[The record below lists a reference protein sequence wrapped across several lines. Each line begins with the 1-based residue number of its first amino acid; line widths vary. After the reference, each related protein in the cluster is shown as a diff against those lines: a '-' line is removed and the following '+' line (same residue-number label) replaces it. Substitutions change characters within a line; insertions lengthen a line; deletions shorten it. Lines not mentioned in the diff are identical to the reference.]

1 MISENTYS
9 KEHIESFKNQREY
22 SKINRSVLEKMI
34 HALGLLEQLRIFDLD
49 FIFKG
54 GTSLSLLLRN
64 FNRLSIDIDIITEHT
79 KEELEKAFEKIIQ
92 HSHFKRFER
101 QNRESDRGKIP
112 KAHYAFYYE
121 GHFGQKEDKVLLD
134 ILFEQSP
141 YPKTQILAIESH
153 WLLSDSKPPQK
164 VCVPTIESILGDK
177 LTAYAPNTTGIPYQV
192 DKSMEIIKQ
201 LFDIG
206 LLFDVAENMD
216 IIVQSFTNTVLKEI
230 SYRNEDMTVVNVLDD
245 IIETGL
251 LLARRD
257 RNREANDIEKFRELS
272 DGIRSVESHLPS
284 AKFRIEHAIEAA
296 GKAAYLAAKI
306 KANDLSP
313 IPKFDKTYKNESITN
328 QDYNILNKQ
337 KKQPTK
343 AFAYW
348 YEALKLLNLVN

>member
-1 MISENTYS
+1 MISSNTFS
-9 KEHIESFKNQREY
+9 KEHIESFKNQSQY

-34 HALGLLEQLRIFDLD
+34 HALGLLEQLRIFDLN

-54 GTSLSLLLRN
+54 GTSLSLLLPN

-79 KEELEKAFEKIIQ
+79 NEELENAFEKIIQ
-92 HSHFKRFER
+92 NSHFKRFER
-101 QNRESDRGKIP
+101 QKRESDRGKIP
-112 KAHYAFYYE
+112 KAHYAFFYE

-141 YPKTQILAIESH
+141 YPKTQILSIESQ
-153 WLLSDSKPPQK
+153 WLLSDSNPPQQ

-201 LFDIG
+201 LFDVG
-206 LLFDVAENMD
+206 LLFEIADDMGIV
-216 IIVQSFTNTVLKEI
+216 VQSFTNTVLKEI
-230 SYRNEDMTVVNVLDD
+230 GYRNQEITIEDVLDD

-251 LLARRD
+251 LLAKRD
-257 RNREANDIEKFRELS
+257 RNKETNDIGKIKELS
-272 DGIRSVESHLPS
+272 DGIKSVDSHLPS
-284 AKFRIEHAIEAA
+284 TKFRIEHAIEAA

-306 KANDLSP
+306 KANDLNP
-313 IPKFDKTYKNESITN
+313 IPKFDKPYKTEFITN
-328 QDYNILNKQ
+328 QNYSILNKQ